1 MIEEPFEINENVFQ
15 YRYTSATVYV
25 PAGTKEKY
33 EATPAWNLFENIV
46 EMNIEPVEDGETV
59 DFAEEIDED
68 TNLDGNV
75 VGDIYY
81 NISDEDGS
89 YDAEEGCIVVTTPTD
104 DDTMSEL
111 EGQDIFG
118 EDFKDGFTGIV
129 FKVAPGKGTI
139 KVEAQT
145 TGSMVLKVK
154 IGNAYPITKELE
166 GKLKVTFPYNV
177 AEETYVYIYGG
188 NNATQAKGM
197 KKADANGEL
206 RIYGIEIFRNTAPT
220 DIDSVTQYPISNQ
233 EAVYDLQG
241 RKIGTDMH
249 EASPYKRGI
258 NIMRLGD
265 GTTRKVVVK

>member
-1 MIEEPFEINENVFQ
+1 MIKEPFEINENVFQ
-15 YRYTSATVYV
+15 YCNTSATLYV
-25 PAGTKEKY
+25 PAGTKAKY
-33 EATPAWNLFENIV
+33 EATYAWNLFENIV

-75 VGDIYY
+75 VGDIFY

-118 EDFKDGFTGIV
+118 ENFKDSFTGIV

-154 IGNAYPITKELE
+154 IGNADPITMELE
-166 GKLKVTFPYNV
+166 GKLKVSIPYNV
-177 AEETYVYIYGG
+177 SEETYVYIYGG
-188 NNATQAKGM
+188 SNATQARPKVKDM
-197 KKADANGEL
+197 MRKAGGNDGEL
-206 RIYGIEIFRNTAPT
+206 RIYGIEIAHESVST
-220 DIDSVTQYPISNQ
+220 DIDANNPSSLNAHPSSI
-233 EAVYDLQG
+233 YDLQG
-241 RKIGTDMH
+241 YQHNDMRKGV
-249 EASPYKRGI
+249 
-258 NIMRLGD
+258 NIIRMGD
-265 GTTRKVVVK
+265 GTARKVIRK

>member
-1 MIEEPFEINENVFQ
+1 MYWNIDTYQHEF
-15 YRYTSATVYV
+15 TSATLYV
-25 PAGTKEKY
+25 PAGTKAKY
-33 EATPAWNLFENIV
+33 EATYAWNLFENIV

-59 DFAEEIDED
+59 DFAEEIDEN

-75 VGDIYY
+75 VGDIFY

-118 EDFKDGFTGIV
+118 ENFKDGFTGIV

-154 IGNAYPITKELE
+154 IGNSDPITMELE

-177 AEETYVYIYGG
+177 SEETYVYIYGG
-188 NNATQAKGM
+188 SNATQAKGM
-197 KKADANGEL
+197 RKADNDGEL
-206 RIYGIEIFRNTAPT
+206 RIYGIEIAHESVST
-220 DIDSVTQYPISNQ
+220 DIDANNPSTLNAQPSSI
-233 EAVYDLQG
+233 YDLQG
-241 RKIGTDMH
+241 REQSDLRKGV
-249 EASPYKRGI
+249 
-258 NIMRLGD
+258 NIVRMGD
-265 GTTRKVVVK
+265 GSARKVIRK